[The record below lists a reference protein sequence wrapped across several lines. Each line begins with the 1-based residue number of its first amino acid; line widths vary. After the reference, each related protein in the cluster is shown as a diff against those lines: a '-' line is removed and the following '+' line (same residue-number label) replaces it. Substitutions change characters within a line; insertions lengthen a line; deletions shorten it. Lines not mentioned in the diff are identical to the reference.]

1 MGNHVWWPLGQSLMV
16 TTEMVDPISWCVL
29 LNLCFYF
36 YFFYWRTLFHTCD
49 RPFGACFVAFECPD
63 LESRYQSWVQGALE
77 FARWIDDFND
87 LGDPCRLY
95 DHCLGPEPSEYM
107 MRKILW
113 EEKSVYTPLFI
124 FLPFFFHF
132 LNVPLIL
139 FSQKWPPDIAR
150 INMLTLREWRIN
162 PCLSWL

>member
-16 TTEMVDPISWCVL
+16 TMEMVDPISWCVL

-63 LESRYQSWVQGALE
+63 LESRYQSWVQVALE

-124 FLPFFFHF
+124 FLPFFFSLLKCFSNTIFAEMATRYNKDKYAHVKGMK
-132 LNVPLIL
+132 NKPL
-139 FSQKWPPDIAR
+139 S
-150 INMLTLREWRIN
+150 
-162 PCLSWL
+162 